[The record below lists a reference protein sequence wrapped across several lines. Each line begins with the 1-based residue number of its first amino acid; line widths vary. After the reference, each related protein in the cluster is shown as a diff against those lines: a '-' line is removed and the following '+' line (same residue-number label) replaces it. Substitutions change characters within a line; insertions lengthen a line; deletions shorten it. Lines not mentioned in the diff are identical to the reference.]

1 MVAIFQKLWVSIVF
15 HTLRVDMFFRIN
27 LCSLGAPQSSHS
39 HSCSYPSCQPGQS
52 NSPSLVCHNPPPCQ
66 KGRSNSLALSV
77 LSMSI
82 LLSKRPIKFL
92 GLVGLINVHPF
103 VQKADQIPRPC
114 KNPPLCQTVNHV
126 VLILS
131 ILDSWKQ
138 FQCIKE
144 PVFGYMV
151 NWLSKPSAEPRKKIR
166 FEDHHLWGMSA

>member
-77 LSMSI
+77 LPMSI

-131 ILDSWKQ
+131 ILDSWKR

-166 FEDHHLWGMSA
+166 IEDHHLWGMSA

>member
-27 LCSLGAPQSSHS
+27 LCILGAPQSSHS

-114 KNPPLCQTVNHV
+114 KNPPLYQTVNHV

-151 NWLSKPSAEPRKKIR
+151 N
-166 FEDHHLWGMSA
+166 

>member
-52 NSPSLVCHNPPPCQ
+52 KFPKPC
-66 KGRSNSLALSV
+66 LSQ
-77 LSMSI
+77 STP
-82 LLSKRPIKFL
+82 LSKRSIKFL

-131 ILDSWKQ
+131 ILDSWKR

-166 FEDHHLWGMSA
+166 IEDHHLWGVSA